1 MIAAIRLT
9 RGPYRVVRRLARKLL
24 KPLRLAVIRHQ
35 LALSEQNIRAIDD
48 ARIEAIC
55 MLNAEHKRMTQ
66 LSAKLLGVERGV
78 L

>member
-1 MIAAIRLT
+1 MIAATRIH
-9 RGPYRVVRRLARKLL
+9 RGPFRVIRRLARKLL

-55 MLNAEHKRMTQ
+55 MLNAEHQRMAR
-66 LSAKLLGVERGV
+66 LAAKLLGVERGV

>member
-1 MIAAIRLT
+1 MIAATRIH
-9 RGPYRVVRRLARKLL
+9 RGPYRVIRRLARKLL

-35 LALSEQNIRAIDD
+35 MALSEQNVRYIDE
-48 ARIEAIC
+48 ARIGAIC
-55 MLNAEHKRMTQ
+55 MLNAEHKRMAQ